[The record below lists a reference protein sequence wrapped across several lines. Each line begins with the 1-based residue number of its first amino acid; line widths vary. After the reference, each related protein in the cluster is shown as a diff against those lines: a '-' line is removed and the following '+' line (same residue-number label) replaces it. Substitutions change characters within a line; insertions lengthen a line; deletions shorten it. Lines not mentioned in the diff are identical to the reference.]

1 MKWGCCV
8 PGRLPAGLIATA
20 FCAGL
25 ALVRPGVADATEP
38 TADGTQQTQ
47 AVPQEPEATQAE
59 PEFKPPPGYKTR
71 KRGDKVVYCRKEL
84 VEGTRFTK
92 DKCYDRVQLK
102 EIEALMEQQ
111 RREMDQR
118 RRICPQPTAC
128 G

>member
-1 MKWGCCV
+1 M
-8 PGRLPAGLIATA
+8 PRRLPAELLVVAL
-20 FCAGL
+20 CAGL
-25 ALVRPGVADATEP
+25 AGASVADGTEPAVAPATEAPAAATEP
-38 TADGTQQTQ
+38 D
-47 AVPQEPEATQAE
+47 
-59 PEFKPPPGYKTR
+59 FKPPPGYKAR

-102 EIEALMEQQ
+102 EIESLMEQQ

-118 RRICPQPTAC
+118 RRICPQPAAC

>member
-1 MKWGCCV
+1 M
-8 PGRLPAGLIATA
+8 AGGTEPEVAQA
-20 FCAGL
+20 PQA
-25 ALVRPGVADATEP
+25 ARQNADA
-38 TADGTQQTQ
+38 AR
-47 AVPQEPEATQAE
+47 AE

-92 DKCYDRVQLK
+92 DRCYDKVQLK
-102 EIEALMEQQ
+102 EIESLMEQQ

>member
-1 MKWGCCV
+1 M
-8 PGRLPAGLIATA
+8 PGQLPAVVIAMA
-20 FCAGL
+20 LCAGL
-25 ALVRPGVADATEP
+25 ALAGPGVAGATEP
-38 TADGTQQTQ
+38 VAAETPQ
-47 AVPQEPEATQAE
+47 AEAAAQEPEAANE
-59 PEFKPPPGYKTR
+59 ESEFKPPAGYKSK
-71 KRGDKVVYCRKEL
+71 KRGDKVVFCRKEL

-92 DKCYDRVQLK
+92 DKCYDKVQLK

>member
-1 MKWGCCV
+1 M
-8 PGRLPAGLIATA
+8 PRRLPAKLLAVA
-20 FCAGL
+20 LSAGL
-25 ALVRPGVADATEP
+25 AGAGLAGGTEPEVAQAPQAARQDADA
-38 TADGTQQTQ
+38 AR
-47 AVPQEPEATQAE
+47 AE
-59 PEFKPPPGYKTR
+59 PEFKPPPGYRTR

-92 DKCYDRVQLK
+92 DRCYDKVQLK
-102 EIEALMEQQ
+102 EIESLMEQQ

>member
-1 MKWGCCV
+1 M
-8 PGRLPAGLIATA
+8 PRRLPAEVLAVALCT
-20 FCAGL
+20 GL
-25 ALVRPGVADATEP
+25 AGAGVAG
-38 TADGTQQTQ
+38 GT
-47 AVPQEPEATQAE
+47 EPEAAQTPEAQAAPQDEDAAKAE

-92 DKCYDRVQLK
+92 DRCYDRVQLK
-102 EIEALMEQQ
+102 EIESLMEQQ

-118 RRICPQPTAC
+118 RRICPQPAAC